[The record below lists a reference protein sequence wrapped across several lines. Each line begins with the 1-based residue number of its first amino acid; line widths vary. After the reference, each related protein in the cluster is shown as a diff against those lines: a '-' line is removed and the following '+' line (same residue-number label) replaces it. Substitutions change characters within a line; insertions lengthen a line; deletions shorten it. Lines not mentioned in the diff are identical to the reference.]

1 MVKNNKKPDA
11 ILLYKRINIM
21 NAKMILYILVLPDN

>member
-11 ILLYKRINIM
+11 ILLCKRINIM

>member
-11 ILLYKRINIM
+11 ILLGKRINIM